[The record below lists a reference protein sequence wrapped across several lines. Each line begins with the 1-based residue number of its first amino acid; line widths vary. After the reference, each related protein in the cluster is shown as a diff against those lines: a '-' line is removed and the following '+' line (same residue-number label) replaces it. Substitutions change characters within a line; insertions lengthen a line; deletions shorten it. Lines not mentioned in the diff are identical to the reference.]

1 MNIIDL
7 TEGKLEEQLRFAS
20 EHEDTSLQNCIMRFF
35 LYQGTEVRISNDF
48 APRSFYF
55 QLMDKERYS
64 MNGGIIYHGA
74 HDNGGDGSSPTFS
87 VNLTPIKG
95 WSIHT

>member
-7 TEGKLEEQLRFAS
+7 TEGKLEEQLRFAG
-20 EHEDTSLQNCIMRFF
+20 EHEDMSLQNCIMRFF
-35 LYQGTEVRISNDF
+35 LYGDEEVRISNDF

-55 QLMDKERYS
+55 QLMNGDKCG
-64 MNGGIIYHGA
+64 MNGGIIYHGN

-87 VNLTPIKG
+87 VNLTPTKG